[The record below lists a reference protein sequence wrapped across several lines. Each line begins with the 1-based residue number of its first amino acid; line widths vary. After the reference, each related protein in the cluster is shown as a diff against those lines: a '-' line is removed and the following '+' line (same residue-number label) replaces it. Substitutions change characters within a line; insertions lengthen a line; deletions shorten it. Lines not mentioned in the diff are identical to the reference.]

1 MQNVLIVGA
10 GVGGSIILELLQN
23 LESMKVVAIIDTDL
37 RAPGIERAKQDG
49 IPFATDWTKYC
60 TDDLD
65 IIIDVTGNED
75 VFHQLLEVTPK
86 KAVVI
91 PGSVASIIVQ
101 LLEENHSYTKRI
113 RAEMHRQR
121 LIFDSIDEGMVGI
134 NANYQIDFFNRRAAE
149 MTGIS
154 IERAIGKHIKEI
166 IPNSELERIM
176 ENGKAETNQEHS
188 LGNGLDIVTSRFPL
202 FDENKNVVGAF
213 AVFKD
218 MTEALTLAK
227 EITDLE
233 KVQQMLEAIIHSSD
247 DAISVVD
254 ENGYG
259 ILVNPAYTRLT
270 GLTKEEVIGKPAT
283 VDIIEGESIHM
294 KVLETK
300 KPVRGVNMRI
310 GESDHEVIVNVAPII
325 VDEEIKGSVGII
337 HDITEMRGLMNEL
350 DQARAIIRELEST
363 GTFEDIK
370 GNSPL
375 IKMAIEQAK
384 LVAHN
389 DFTVLLRGEVGSGKE
404 LFAHAIHSEGDRKFN
419 KFIRVNCAAISAEVL
434 ERKLFGEVNGKTDVH
449 IGLFSETHQG
459 TLLLDEV
466 AELSIP
472 TQEKLLHYLKTNEFT
487 PLNSVEPKSSSVHI
501 VTATSQNLEKL
512 MADGMFIEEL
522 YYLLSRMAIQIPP
535 LRERKEDIA
544 TIIDHLFVKLNKQL
558 GMNIEKISDEAQQ
571 LLQRYEWPG
580 NIRELE
586 NVLSRAMI
594 FMGQGEMVLKLD
606 DIQSSLY
613 SSRKQETEVQLPA
626 KTTLASIMDD
636 YERSI
641 LEQALV
647 ENKGNKSETANRLGI
662 SLRSL
667 YYKLDKYRL
676 D

>member
-1 MQNVLIVGA
+1 LQNVLIVGA

-23 LESMKVVAIIDTDL
+23 LESMKVVAIIDKDL

-154 IERAIGKHIKEI
+154 IEQAIGKHIKEI

-404 LFAHAIHSEGDRKFN
+404 LFAHAIHSEGVRKFN

-558 GMNIEKISDEAQQ
+558 GMNIEKISGEAQQ

>member
-23 LESMKVVAIIDTDL
+23 LESMKVVAIIDKDL

-558 GMNIEKISDEAQQ
+558 GMNIEKISGEAQQ

>member
-10 GVGGSIILELLQN
+10 GIGGSIILELLQN

-558 GMNIEKISDEAQQ
+558 GMNIEKISGEAQQ

>member
-10 GVGGSIILELLQN
+10 GIGGSIILELLQN

-202 FDENKNVVGAF
+202 FDENNNVVGAF

-558 GMNIEKISDEAQQ
+558 GMNIEKISGEAQQ

>member
-23 LESMKVVAIIDTDL
+23 LESMKVVAIIDKDL

-154 IERAIGKHIKEI
+154 IEQAIGKHIKEI

-558 GMNIEKISDEAQQ
+558 GMNIEKISGEAQQ

>member
-1 MQNVLIVGA
+1 
-10 GVGGSIILELLQN
+10 
-23 LESMKVVAIIDTDL
+23 
-37 RAPGIERAKQDG
+37 
-49 IPFATDWTKYC
+49 
-60 TDDLD
+60 
-65 IIIDVTGNED
+65 
-75 VFHQLLEVTPK
+75 
-86 KAVVI
+86 
-91 PGSVASIIVQ
+91 
-101 LLEENHSYTKRI
+101 
-113 RAEMHRQR
+113 
-121 LIFDSIDEGMVGI
+121 
-134 NANYQIDFFNRRAAE
+134 
-149 MTGIS
+149 
-154 IERAIGKHIKEI
+154 
-166 IPNSELERIM
+166 
-176 ENGKAETNQEHS
+176 
-188 LGNGLDIVTSRFPL
+188 
-202 FDENKNVVGAF
+202 
-213 AVFKD
+213 
-218 MTEALTLAK
+218 
-227 EITDLE
+227 
-233 KVQQMLEAIIHSSD
+233 
-247 DAISVVD
+247 
-254 ENGYG
+254 
-259 ILVNPAYTRLT
+259 
-270 GLTKEEVIGKPAT
+270 
-283 VDIIEGESIHM
+283 
-294 KVLETK
+294 
-300 KPVRGVNMRI
+300 
-310 GESDHEVIVNVAPII
+310 
-325 VDEEIKGSVGII
+325 
-337 HDITEMRGLMNEL
+337 
-350 DQARAIIRELEST
+350 
-363 GTFEDIK
+363 
-370 GNSPL
+370 
-375 IKMAIEQAK
+375 
-384 LVAHN
+384 
-389 DFTVLLRGEVGSGKE
+389 GSGKE

-558 GMNIEKISDEAQQ
+558 GMNIEKISGEAQQ

-641 LEQALV
+641 
-647 ENKGNKSETANRLGI
+647 
-662 SLRSL
+662 
-667 YYKLDKYRL
+667 
-676 D
+676 

>member
-10 GVGGSIILELLQN
+10 GIGGSIILELLQN
-23 LESMKVVAIIDTDL
+23 LESMKVVAIVDRDL
-37 RAPGIERAKQDG
+37 QAPGIKKAKEDG
-49 IPFATDWTKYC
+49 IPYDTNWTKYC

-65 IIIDVTGNED
+65 IIVDVTGNED
-75 VFHQLLEVTPK
+75 VFHQLLEVKPK
-86 KAVVI
+86 KSVVI

-101 LLEENHSYTKRI
+101 LLEENHSYTNRI
-113 RAEMHRQR
+113 RAEMYRQR

-134 NANYQIDFFNRRAAE
+134 NANYQIDFFNRRASE
-149 MTGIS
+149 MSGVPIDQ
-154 IERAIGKHIKEI
+154 AIGKHIKEI
-166 IPNSELERIM
+166 IPNSRLENVM
-176 ENGKAETNQEHS
+176 ENGTTETNQEHS

-218 MTEALTLAK
+218 MTEALALARQ
-227 EITDLE
+227 ITDLE
-233 KVQQMLEAIIHSSD
+233 KVQQMLKAIIHSSD

-270 GLTKEEVIGKPAT
+270 GLTEEEVIGKPAT

-310 GESDHEVIVNVAPII
+310 GESNHEVLVNVAPII
-325 VDEEIKGSVGII
+325 VDDQIKGSVGII

-363 GTFEDIK
+363 GTFDDIK

-375 IKMAIEQAK
+375 LKMAIEQAK

-404 LFAHAIHSEGDRKFN
+404 LFAHAIHSEGERKFN

-434 ERKLFGEVNGKTDVH
+434 ERKLFGEVNGRTDIH
-449 IGLFSETHQG
+449 IGLFSEAHQG

-466 AELSIP
+466 AELSIH
-472 TQEKLLHYLKTNEFT
+472 TQEKLLHYLKTSEFT
-487 PLNSVEPKSSSVHI
+487 PLNGDEPKRSSVHI
-501 VTATSQNLEKL
+501 LTATSQNLERL
-512 MADGMFIEEL
+512 MSEGKFSEEL

-544 TIIDHLFVKLNKQL
+544 VIVDHLLVKLNKQL
-558 GMNIEKISDEAQQ
+558 GMNIEKISHEAQQ
-571 LLQRYEWPG
+571 LLQQYEWPG

-594 FMGQGEMVLKLD
+594 FMGQGEMELKTKD
-606 DIQSSLY
+606 MQSSLY
-613 SSRKQETEVQLPA
+613 SSQKYEQEVQLPA
-626 KTTLASIMDD
+626 KTTLATIMDD

-641 LEQALV
+641 LEQALI

>member
-1 MQNVLIVGA
+1 
-10 GVGGSIILELLQN
+10 
-23 LESMKVVAIIDTDL
+23 MKVVAIIDKDL

-154 IERAIGKHIKEI
+154 IEQAIGKHIKEI

-270 GLTKEEVIGKPAT
+270 GLTKEEVIAKPAT

-363 GTFEDIK
+363 GAFEDIK

-389 DFTVLLRGEVGSGKE
+389 DFTVLLRGEVG
-404 LFAHAIHSEGDRKFN
+404 
-419 KFIRVNCAAISAEVL
+419 
-434 ERKLFGEVNGKTDVH
+434 
-449 IGLFSETHQG
+449 
-459 TLLLDEV
+459 
-466 AELSIP
+466 
-472 TQEKLLHYLKTNEFT
+472 
-487 PLNSVEPKSSSVHI
+487 
-501 VTATSQNLEKL
+501 
-512 MADGMFIEEL
+512 
-522 YYLLSRMAIQIPP
+522 
-535 LRERKEDIA
+535 
-544 TIIDHLFVKLNKQL
+544 
-558 GMNIEKISDEAQQ
+558 
-571 LLQRYEWPG
+571 
-580 NIRELE
+580 
-586 NVLSRAMI
+586 
-594 FMGQGEMVLKLD
+594 
-606 DIQSSLY
+606 
-613 SSRKQETEVQLPA
+613 
-626 KTTLASIMDD
+626 
-636 YERSI
+636 
-641 LEQALV
+641 
-647 ENKGNKSETANRLGI
+647 
-662 SLRSL
+662 
-667 YYKLDKYRL
+667 
-676 D
+676 

>member
-1 MQNVLIVGA
+1 
-10 GVGGSIILELLQN
+10 
-23 LESMKVVAIIDTDL
+23 
-37 RAPGIERAKQDG
+37 
-49 IPFATDWTKYC
+49 
-60 TDDLD
+60 
-65 IIIDVTGNED
+65 
-75 VFHQLLEVTPK
+75 
-86 KAVVI
+86 
-91 PGSVASIIVQ
+91 
-101 LLEENHSYTKRI
+101 
-113 RAEMHRQR
+113 
-121 LIFDSIDEGMVGI
+121 
-134 NANYQIDFFNRRAAE
+134 
-149 MTGIS
+149 
-154 IERAIGKHIKEI
+154 
-166 IPNSELERIM
+166 

-404 LFAHAIHSEGDRKFN
+404 LFAHAIHSEGVRKFN

-472 TQEKLLHYLKTNEFT
+472 T
-487 PLNSVEPKSSSVHI
+487 
-501 VTATSQNLEKL
+501 
-512 MADGMFIEEL
+512 
-522 YYLLSRMAIQIPP
+522 
-535 LRERKEDIA
+535 
-544 TIIDHLFVKLNKQL
+544 
-558 GMNIEKISDEAQQ
+558 
-571 LLQRYEWPG
+571 
-580 NIRELE
+580 
-586 NVLSRAMI
+586 
-594 FMGQGEMVLKLD
+594 
-606 DIQSSLY
+606 
-613 SSRKQETEVQLPA
+613 
-626 KTTLASIMDD
+626 
-636 YERSI
+636 
-641 LEQALV
+641 
-647 ENKGNKSETANRLGI
+647 
-662 SLRSL
+662 
-667 YYKLDKYRL
+667 
-676 D
+676 

>member
-23 LESMKVVAIIDTDL
+23 LESMKVVAIIDKDL

-154 IERAIGKHIKEI
+154 IEQAIGKHIKEI

-404 LFAHAIHSEGDRKFN
+404 LFAHAIHSEGVRKFN

-558 GMNIEKISDEAQQ
+558 GMNIEKISGEAQQ

>member
-10 GVGGSIILELLQN
+10 GIGGSIILELLQN

-154 IERAIGKHIKEI
+154 IEQAIGKHIKEI

-558 GMNIEKISDEAQQ
+558 GMNIEKISGEAQQ